1 MTDDI
6 RMIYLLNWIIIYS
19 YVTLMFPKRMRTIET
34 TIIITKSNF
43 ERKLSS
49 LSNLPIFVRASREF
63 IDILVSFPVY
73 ITIAR
78 IFPEA
83 STVLAQS
90 VFSSLS
96 DYLMMSPFGSFS
108 LSSPENSYIFS
119 IGSDKMTEALVGIK
133 SCDLNLDWMLL
144 IEFRSFQSVSP
155 SN

>member
-1 MTDDI
+1 
-6 RMIYLLNWIIIYS
+6 
-19 YVTLMFPKRMRTIET
+19 MFPKRMRTIET

-49 LSNLPIFVRASREF
+49 LSNLPIFDRASREF

-78 IFPEA
+78 ILPEA

-96 DYLMMSPFGSFS
+96 DYLMIGELCIENKAYLEEDTFGNEYFEYSP
-108 LSSPENSYIFS
+108 LKIKYVVKYEKVVYDEN
-119 IGSDKMTEALVGIK
+119 D
-133 SCDLNLDWMLL
+133 
-144 IEFRSFQSVSP
+144 
-155 SN
+155 

>member
-6 RMIYLLNWIIIYS
+6 SMIYLLNWIIIYS
-19 YVTLMFPKRMRTIET
+19 YVIGPLMLPKRMRTIET

-49 LSNLPIFVRASREF
+49 LSNLPIFDRASREF

-78 IFPEA
+78 ILPEA

-96 DYLMMSPFGSFS
+96 DYLMISPLGSFS
-108 LSSPENSYIFS
+108 L
-119 IGSDKMTEALVGIK
+119 
-133 SCDLNLDWMLL
+133 
-144 IEFRSFQSVSP
+144 
-155 SN
+155 